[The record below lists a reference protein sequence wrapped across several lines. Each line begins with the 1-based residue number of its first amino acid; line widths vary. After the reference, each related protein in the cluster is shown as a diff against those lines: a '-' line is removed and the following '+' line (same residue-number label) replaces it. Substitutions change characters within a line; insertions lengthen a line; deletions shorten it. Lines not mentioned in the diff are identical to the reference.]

1 MIGPVPACMK
11 CVHFRKNVECDAFPD
26 RIPDAIWIKGN
37 PHTSP
42 VSGDH
47 GIRFEPKNTGAPV
60 NP

>member
-1 MIGPVPACMK
+1 MK